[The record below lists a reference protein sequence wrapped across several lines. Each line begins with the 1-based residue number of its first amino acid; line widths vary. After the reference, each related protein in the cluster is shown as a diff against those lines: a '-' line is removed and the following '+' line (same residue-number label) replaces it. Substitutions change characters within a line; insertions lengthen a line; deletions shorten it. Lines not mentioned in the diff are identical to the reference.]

1 MNSHNRSIH
10 SRSNYESDN
19 NSQYNDYLQ
28 AKIEVLSRA
37 WLEIDKTFDCEVD
50 QRELLDFLDSRMKN
64 RKKFDRSVAIEIFK
78 LIDLDQN
85 GKISVEEFIKRYIS
99 IEDEIRRDIRDYQ
112 KIFMVEKENNSRMY
126 KLMMQYK
133 NENLNEKGIGS
144 NAKIILQISSIEFF
158 KQIQGKLE
166 NISIKLRLDNQV
178 AETAV
183 VAFESKLFYKES
195 FEL

>member
-1 MNSHNRSIH
+1 
-10 SRSNYESDN
+10 
-19 NSQYNDYLQ
+19 
-28 AKIEVLSRA
+28 VLSRA
-37 WLEIDKTFDCEVD
+37 WLEIDKTFDCQVD

-112 KIFMVEKENNSRMY
+112 KILLVEKENNSRMY

-133 NENLNEKGIGS
+133 NENLNEKGMGS
-144 NAKIILQISSIEFF
+144 NAKIILQI
-158 KQIQGKLE
+158 
-166 NISIKLRLDNQV
+166 
-178 AETAV
+178 
-183 VAFESKLFYKES
+183 
-195 FEL
+195 

>member
-1 MNSHNRSIH
+1 MNSHNRSYQK
-10 SRSNYESDN
+10 SQYESEN

-28 AKIEVLSRA
+28 AKIEALSRA
-37 WLEIDKTFDCEVD
+37 WLEIDKNFDSEVD
-50 QRELLDFLDSRMKN
+50 QQELLDFLDSNMKSN
-64 RKKFDRSVAIEIFK
+64 KKFDRGVAKEIFK
-78 LIDLDQN
+78 LMDLDMN

-112 KIFMVEKENNSRMY
+112 KIFLVEKENNAKLY
-126 KLMMQYK
+126 KLMLQHK
-133 NENLNEKGIGS
+133 NEISNDRK
-144 NAKIILQISSIEFF
+144 NAKIILQISTIEFF
-158 KQIQGKLE
+158 KQILGKLE

-178 AETAV
+178 AETSV